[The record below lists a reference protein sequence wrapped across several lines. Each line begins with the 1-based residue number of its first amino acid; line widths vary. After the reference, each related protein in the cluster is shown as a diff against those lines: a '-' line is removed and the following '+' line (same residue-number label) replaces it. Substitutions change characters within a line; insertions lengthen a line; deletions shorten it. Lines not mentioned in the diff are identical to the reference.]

1 MILLAAVLNKSEVK
15 FLSGCISKS
24 FHKISQK
31 RSLNTKPAEGQGKRV
46 AKKYYRRGEEYYKAH
61 LVLAKQTIFYL
72 MSDGFLITSASNH
85 PSKNT
90 TYCNDY

>member
-1 MILLAAVLNKSEVK
+1 MR
-15 FLSGCISKS
+15 LSFFQVVNQKS
-24 FHKISQK
+24 FNKISQK
-31 RSLNTKPAEGQGKRV
+31 RSLNTKPVEGGPGEKSS
-46 AKKYYRRGEEYYKAH
+46 KKYYRGGEEYKAH